1 VQRAYRQLVNVPRP
15 GCFQLPVTP
24 VVLIIVLIALGMSSV
39 NWPLLIASLLFS
51 AAAFSALGAF
61 VSAAVKEVFEVQMLA
76 NFIHFPMMFLGGVFV
91 PVDSLPP
98 ALQIIARALP
108 LTYSVEALRGGAF
121 SDGSPLHA
129 SLVT

>member
-1 VQRAYRQLVNVPRP
+1 MQRAYRQLVNVPRP

-108 LTYSVEALRGGAF
+108 LTYSVEALRGAF

-129 SLVT
+129 ALVT